1 MERNWPRICAS
12 KKTNKKWTWLGH
24 MSRRGNER
32 ITELGAEMNTNVTDG
47 RVVTNEWK
55 KNLEK
60 EMEI

>member
-1 MERNWPRICAS
+1 
-12 KKTNKKWTWLGH
+12 